1 MHRVTH
7 QAVLQPWLEK
17 LELAHLPQILGKCD
31 TLMQQTD
38 TLALQR
44 LFKTSVTARAL
55 VCIQLACESVMAT
68 NLGGATLDEIDTGS
82 LLEEVALDQL
92 VKWSGLNKLQYL
104 AIANQTKQHLGLAE
118 AVTVEQLA
126 VQFGCIQL
134 IADAENVRAQF
145 VERFLAQLPGAQA
158 QQFDT
163 SQAVL
168 VRVGKA
174 KIIQHCNTQLKPFNS
189 YVQQFNC
196 TVGDV
201 LLQLKETPKTPRAK
215 LMADKRGMTPKTV
228 ARMRNIATPAKMPI
242 QRLSSAP
249 TTPLSQR
256 QSRKRKAIDSDDES
270 VENEPLPSNRAGR
283 NSSNP
288 TLAYVEIRTPLTQVF
303 EQVLIEEQQQRPTS
317 KRARTQTSVKQAT
330 ATANQ
335 QVGNPFVVSSTSA
348 KPSYSQQLKLPPSVP
363 AVTGITAM
371 VSDADYRSSRN
382 YRAYLAWKRQLV
394 REASP

>member
-17 LELAHLPQILGKCD
+17 LELAYHPQILGKCD

-44 LFKTSVTARAL
+44 LFKTSVAARAL
-55 VCIQLACESVMAT
+55 VCIQLACES
-68 NLGGATLDEIDTGS
+68 
-82 LLEEVALDQL
+82 LLEEVAVDQL
-92 VKWSGLNKLQYL
+92 VKWSGLNKPQYL
-104 AIANQTKQHLGLAE
+104 AIASQTKQFLGLAE

-126 VQFGCIQL
+126 VQFGCVQL

-163 SQAVL
+163 SQSVLVAVSFYL
-168 VRVGKA
+168 CCKAKGVRVGKA
-174 KIIQHCNTQLKPFNS
+174 KIIQQCNTQLKPFNS

-201 LLQLKETPKTPRAK
+201 LLQLKEVPKTPRAK
-215 LMADKRGMTPKTV
+215 LVTSSRGMTPKTV
-228 ARMRNIATPAKMPI
+228 ARMRNVATPAKMPI
-242 QRLSSAP
+242 QRLASAP

-256 QSRKRKAIDSDDES
+256 QSRKRKADSSDDES
-270 VENEPLPSNRAGR
+270 VENEPVAG
-283 NSSNP
+283 NHTGCGLSGH
-288 TLAYVEIRTPLTQVF
+288 TLSHVEIRTPLTHAFQR
-303 EQVLIEEQQQRPTS
+303 VLMEEQQQQPTP
-317 KRARTQTSVKQAT
+317 KRARMQSSSKQTTASQQADS
-330 ATANQ
+330 
-335 QVGNPFVVSSTSA
+335 PFVVVSTA
-348 KPSYSQQLKLPPSVP
+348 TKLHYSQQLKPPPVVP

-371 VSDADYRSSRN
+371 VSDADYRASRN
-382 YRAYLAWKRQLV
+382 YRAYLAWKRQLI